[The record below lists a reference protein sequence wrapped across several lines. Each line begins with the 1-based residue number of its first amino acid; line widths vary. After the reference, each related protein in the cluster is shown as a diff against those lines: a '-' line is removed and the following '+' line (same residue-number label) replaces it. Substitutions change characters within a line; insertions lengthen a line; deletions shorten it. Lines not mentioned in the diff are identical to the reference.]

1 MSGSLPGEEDDIR
14 LKCIDMTCLEDT
26 VGCEAWTWT
35 DEDNQLFT
43 NHCWMFSHIGELTSY
58 GDCVRE
64 GSESSIFSHQL
75 RINSV
80 KNH

>member
-1 MSGSLPGEEDDIR
+1 MSGSLSGEEDDIR

-35 DEDNQLFT
+35 DEDNQIFA
-43 NHCWMFSHIGELTSY
+43 NHCWMFSQIGELRSY

-64 GSESSIFSHQL
+64 GSREFQRKFFIQL
-75 RINSV
+75 RISLD
-80 KNH
+80 